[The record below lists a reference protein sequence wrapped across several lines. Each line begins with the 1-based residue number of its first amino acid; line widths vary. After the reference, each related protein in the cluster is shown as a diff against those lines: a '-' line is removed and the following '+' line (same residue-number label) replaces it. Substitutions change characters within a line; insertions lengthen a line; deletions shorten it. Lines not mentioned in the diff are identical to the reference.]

1 MQIQMSNHFMQNK
14 IKNHNI
20 TQYLSLFVLGILFVF
35 LCDANVYA
43 ADPSS
48 SETETIIPRRRITD
62 ILQKKELSPMQKEAR
77 LYRSQGLEQQN
88 VSNID
93 EAMSSYQKAIETDPG
108 YAVPYNDLGIIYEAL
123 GDINRA
129 EDYYQKALTID
140 PNYLSAYS
148 NLALLYEAKG
158 DTEKA
163 IVYWRERAKLGLP
176 DDPWTQK
183 AKTRLKD
190 FRQASPEF
198 QQSVLEKDRTKDRE
212 GKQREQEKE
221 IVALNKMVAE
231 QKKLRKQQE
240 LKQAESHL
248 GLARNLYNK
257 GEYSKALKE
266 LDLVLAF
273 NPKEKNALDL
283 KDKIRVKIIEQEKK
297 LKEEKKKRDI
307 KNMQAHFETGIKYYQ
322 QDNLKAAKEE
332 FSKIEALITSP
343 QKNK

>member
-1 MQIQMSNHFMQNK
+1 MSNHFIQNK
-14 IKNHNI
+14 IKNYNI
-20 TQYLSLFVLGILFVF
+20 TQYLSLFVLGMLFVF
-35 LCDANVYA
+35 LCDTNVYA
-43 ADPSS
+43 ADSSS

-62 ILQKKELSPMQKEAR
+62 ILQKKELSPLQKESR
-77 LYRSQGLEQQN
+77 LYRAQGLEQQN
-88 VSNID
+88 VGNID
-93 EAMSSYQKAIETDPG
+93 DAMSYYQKAIETDPG
-108 YAVPYNDLGIIYEAL
+108 YAVPYNDLGIIYEAT
-123 GDINRA
+123 GDMARA

-140 PNYLSAYS
+140 PNYVSAYS

-176 DDPWTQK
+176 DDSWTQK
-183 AKTRLKD
+183 AKARLED

-198 QQSVLEKDRTKDRE
+198 KQGVLEKERAKDRE
-212 GKQREQEKE
+212 RKQREQEKE

-231 QKKLRKQQE
+231 QKKLKKQQE
-240 LKQAESHL
+240 LKQAETHL

-257 GEYSKALKE
+257 GEYNKALKE

-273 NPKEKNALDL
+273 NPKEKSVLDL
-283 KDKIRVKIIEQEKK
+283 KDKIRFKIIEQEKR

-307 KNMQAHFETGIKYYQ
+307 KNMQAHFETGVKYYQ
-322 QDNLKAAKEE
+322 QDNLQQALEE

-343 QKNK
+343 RKNK